1 MYIYLLIVDYLSMYI
16 YIYILCKGDGDTE
29 KERDDMQNNCLIYD
43 MQ

>member
-1 MYIYLLIVDYLSMYI
+1 MYIYLLIVDYLSM

>member
-1 MYIYLLIVDYLSMYI
+1 M

-29 KERDDMQNNCLIYD
+29 NERDDMQNNCLIYD